1 MSIYSDFNDIEAD
14 ISSHSHEPLTKLEKK
29 RIAKTIYTKLSPVK
43 KRGGF
48 IAASVAAIALSAIV
62 VTSPTIANMPLVAG
76 FLEDWIPGE
85 EQDFTAYKNPIGITA
100 TTANGELTLNEVIV
114 DYDKLLIS
122 STFVKADGFDY
133 SYKYQVVPDIYID
146 GQKVEVVNTSAQSI
160 EQNSSM
166 FTVYSEITLAAPLD
180 SSELN
185 LEVVYGRM
193 LTDSEADPIEGVK
206 LSEAWTFDVTA
217 NQLAVQEETIVSTP
231 AITIPTFDGGSFVID
246 KVVRTP
252 ISTTLYFSSSSE
264 GSALDIQLVD
274 AEGNVYSWDMAS
286 HEDDGS
292 GIFSFSGASFV
303 DKELA
308 VQVRDMTTG
317 DNIGDKVVIPE

>member
-1 MSIYSDFNDIEAD
+1 MSLYSDFNDIESD
-14 ISSHSHEPLTKLEKK
+14 ITSQNHEPLTKLEKK

-193 LTDSEADPIEGVK
+193 LTDSEADPIDGVK

-231 AITIPTFDGGSFVID
+231 AITIPTQDGGSFVID

-252 ISTTLYFSSSSE
+252 ISTTLYFSGSSE
-264 GSALDIQLVD
+264 GTALDIQLVD
-274 AEGNVYSWDMAS
+274 AEGNAYSWDMAS

>member
-252 ISTTLYFSSSSE
+252 ISTTLYFSGSSE

-308 VQVRDMTTG
+308 VQVRDSHTG

>member
-193 LTDSEADPIEGVK
+193 LTDSEADPIDGVK
-206 LSEAWTFDVTA
+206 LSEAWIFDVTA

-252 ISTTLYFSSSSE
+252 ISTTLYFSGSSE
-264 GSALDIQLVD
+264 GTALDIQLVD
-274 AEGNVYSWDMAS
+274 AEGNAYSWDMAS

-308 VQVRDMTTG
+308 VQVRDSHTG

>member
-1 MSIYSDFNDIEAD
+1 MSLYSDFNDIEAD
-14 ISSHSHEPLTKLEKK
+14 ITSQNQEPLTKLEKK
-29 RIAKTIYTKLSPVK
+29 RIAKTIHTKLSPAK

-62 VTSPTIANMPLVAG
+62 ITSPTIANMPLVAG
-76 FLEDWIPGE
+76 LLEDWIPGE

-100 TTANGELTLNEVIV
+100 TTANGELTLNEVIA

-122 STFVKADGFDY
+122 STLIKADDFEY
-133 SYKYQVVPDIYID
+133 SHKYQVVPDIYID

-166 FTVYSEITLAAPLD
+166 FTVYSEVTLAAPLD
-180 SSELN
+180 STELN
-185 LEVVYGRM
+185 LEVVYERM
-193 LTDSEADPIEGVK
+193 LTDSEVDPIDGVK

-231 AITIPTFDGGSFVID
+231 AITIPIFDGGSFVID

-252 ISTTLYFSSSSE
+252 ISTTLYFSGSSE

-308 VQVRDMTTG
+308 VQVRDSHTG
-317 DNIGDKVVIPE
+317 DNLGDKIIIPE

>member
-14 ISSHSHEPLTKLEKK
+14 ISSHSHEPKTKLEKK

-76 FLEDWIPGE
+76 LLEDWIPGE

-193 LTDSEADPIEGVK
+193 LTDSEADPIDGVK
-206 LSEAWTFDVTA
+206 LSEAWIFDVTA

-252 ISTTLYFSSSSE
+252 ISTTLYFSGSSE

-308 VQVRDMTTG
+308 VQVRDSHTG